1 MIMIGGISVIPRE
14 SIESTSVAK
23 RIAIAA
29 RQATVT
35 AMISC
40 ITRTNRAPE
49 SGTEHKSV
57 PLRFDDYL

>member
-1 MIMIGGISVIPRE
+1 MITIGRISAIPTE

-29 RQATVT
+29 KQATAT

-40 ITRTNRAPE
+40 IATN
-49 SGTEHKSV
+49 
-57 PLRFDDYL
+57 